1 MGRLFGTDGVRGR
14 AGHYPLDVP
23 TIRRFGAAL
32 TRALRRDDESVRIL
46 AGLDTR
52 ESGSWI
58 ERELAAGIRSQGG
71 VLASAGVIPTPAL
84 AYLTPR
90 MGYTAGV
97 VISASHNPFEDN
109 GIKVFSG
116 TGEKFTQRLEE
127 QVESIVADSS
137 WNPAEAGHASP
148 GADLAPGLSPAAAEQ
163 IDYRSDYISHLR
175 RILQPDQRH
184 GSVRIVVDCANGA
197 TTTVAP
203 RLFKELGFD
212 ARYIGCEP
220 DGRNINLL
228 CGSTAP
234 DLLAQTVV
242 DGGYRLGI
250 AYDGDGD
257 RVVFVDADGHI
268 VDGDAVMLMCARQ
281 MKAEGRLKG
290 DAVVAT
296 VMSNIGLEVALREAG
311 IDTVRCAVGDKH
323 VMEEM
328 TRRGLSLGG
337 EQSGH
342 VIFSEHLFTG
352 DGLAT
357 SLNVLRTIA
366 ATGRE
371 LADLA
376 SDLTTYPQV
385 LMNVHVERKVDL
397 KTIPEVA
404 EVLSSVEARL
414 AGNGRLLVRYSGTEP
429 LLRVM
434 LEGRDE
440 GEIRRWGQEII
451 DVVKEHVIPRTPLM

>member
-1 MGRLFGTDGVRGR
+1 MGRLFGTDGVRAK
-14 AGHYPLDVP
+14 AGDYPLDAP
-23 TIRRFGAAL
+23 TVRRLGGAL
-32 TRALRRDDESVRIL
+32 VRALRHDDEPGKSKPGPIRFL
-46 AGLDTR
+46 SGRDTR

-71 VLASAGVIPTPAL
+71 TLTSAGIIPTPAI
-84 AYLTPR
+84 AYVTPR

-116 TGEKFTQRLEE
+116 AGEKFTEVLE
-127 QVESIVADSS
+127 QHVESIMADQS
-137 WNPAEAGHASP
+137 WSVPAGDTEP
-148 GADLAPGLSPAAAEQ
+148 VEQ
-163 IDYRSDYISHLR
+163 IDYRADYIDHLKA
-175 RILQPDQRH
+175 ILPDASRTK
-184 GSVRIVVDCANGA
+184 GVRVAVDCANGA

-203 RLFKELGFD
+203 RLFQELGFD
-212 ARYIGCEP
+212 VRCIGCTP
-220 DGRNINLL
+220 DGRNINLR
-228 CGSTAP
+228 CGSTHP
-234 DLLAQTVV
+234 EDLAKLVK

-257 RVVFVDADGHI
+257 RAILVDGNGTI
-268 VDGDAVMLMCARQ
+268 VDGDAVMFMCAKQ

-290 DAVVAT
+290 NAIVAT
-296 VMSNIGLEVALREAG
+296 VMSNIGLEIALRENG
-311 IDTVRCAVGDKH
+311 IDIVRCAVGDKY

-328 TRRGLSLGG
+328 IRRNLSLGG

-342 VIFSEHLFTG
+342 VIFSEYLFTG

-357 SLNVLRTIA
+357 SLNVLRTML

-376 SDLTTYPQV
+376 AEITAYPQV
-385 LMNVHVERKVDL
+385 LMNLRVHHKVDL

-404 EVLSSVEARL
+404 AVMQSVEERL
-414 AGNGRLLVRYSGTEP
+414 AGHGRLLVRYSGTEP

-434 LEGRDE
+434 LEGKDE

-451 DVVKEHVIPRTPLM
+451 DAVKQHLGAAV